1 MTTNLLRRLAGLF
14 FLLLLVAPAAFAQ
27 SAEPPAMADA
37 LRANGKIYVV
47 VAVVG
52 LIVAGLLLYLIVLDR
67 KVSRLEQEIKK

>member
-1 MTTNLLRRLAGLF
+1 MKTSLFRRLAGLF
-14 FLLLLVAPAAFAQ
+14 FLLLLTAPAAFAQ
-27 SAEPPAMADA
+27 AADAPEMADA

-52 LIVAGLLLYLIVLDR
+52 LIVAGLLLYLVVLDR

>member
-1 MTTNLLRRLAGLF
+1 MTTNLFRRLAGLF
-14 FLLLLVAPAAFAQ
+14 FLLLLAAPVAFAQ
-27 SAEPPAMADA
+27 SAEAPEMADA